1 MKLILKHLPLWNVT
15 VGDRADEVGIR
26 VEHHDMEVFHGTNRL
41 EATPVLEPDNL
52 IIGHM
57 GSKRLCHEVIN
68 LLPRLVDEISRN
80 GVLLEE
86 ELGPDN
92 QVDNATVNSVGPV
105 VDEYFDVIFELE
117 GPATGPYGSLPL
129 ETLVEDEIGD
139 AAVGFDKIERVGLVA
154 TQIRWHSLEVVEFV
168 CLGDLADLIPG
179 EDVVVAVRS
188 GKDTEVLCGNVEEE
202 IGTIDQ
208 SIRSGDVDLP
218 VRQGNLVAHGGEFV
232 CDMYRNS
239 LGRGRGAVE
248 ALSGR
253 GQMWSNGKHVR
264 SQRVRETAT
273 EYDAVRGSTKGHKG
287 QTKRLPGL

>member
-68 LLPRLVDEISRN
+68 LLPRLVNEISRN
-80 GVLLEE
+80 GVLLED

-92 QVDNATVNSVGPV
+92 QVHNARVDTVGPV
-105 VDEYFDVIFELE
+105 VDENLDVIFELE
-117 GPATGPYGSLPL
+117 GAAASQYGNLPL
-129 ETLVEDEIGD
+129 EALVEDEIGD
-139 AAVGFDKIERVGLVA
+139 ATVGSGKIERVGLVA
-154 TQIRWHSLEVVEFV
+154 AQLGGHSLEVVEFV

-179 EDVVVAVRS
+179 EDVIVAVWS
-188 GKDTEVLCGNVEEE
+188 GKDAEVLFGNVEEE
-202 IGTIDQ
+202 VGTINQ
-208 SIRSGDVDLP
+208 PFRSGDVDLP

-232 CDMYRNS
+232 GDMYQNS
-239 LGRGRGAVE
+239 LGRGAVG
-248 ALSGR
+248 ALSGW
-253 GQMWSNGKHVR
+253 GQMRSNGKHVP
-264 SQRVRETAT
+264 SQRVREPAT
-273 EYDAVRGSTKGHKG
+273 EYDVARGLRDHRDP
-287 QTKRLPGL
+287 TKRLPGL

>member
-1 MKLILKHLPLWNVT
+1 
-15 VGDRADEVGIR
+15 
-26 VEHHDMEVFHGTNRL
+26 
-41 EATPVLEPDNL
+41 
-52 IIGHM
+52 M